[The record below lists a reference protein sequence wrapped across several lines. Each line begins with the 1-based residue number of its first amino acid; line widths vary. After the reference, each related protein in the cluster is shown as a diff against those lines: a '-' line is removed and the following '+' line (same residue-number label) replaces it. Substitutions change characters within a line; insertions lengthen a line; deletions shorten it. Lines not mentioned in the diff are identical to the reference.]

1 MKALITG
8 AYGFIGRNLFQRLM
22 YDDCFSEIILLSRR
36 LRTKIHSTPNKTI
49 KQYAIKLGSLEAEEE
64 SDKKIRNLLRT
75 EKPDV
80 IFHLA
85 GNPTVKT
92 DPNNP
97 NEIIADN
104 ITSTHQLAY
113 HAPEG
118 CNIVLAS
125 SVIVYGNWLYDEIG
139 LKPYNEEHRTEPI
152 SVYGATKRASESIL
166 DSYVEAGKI
175 KSVYARMCATV
186 GNGLTHG
193 VVFDFIR
200 KLYSVNPNLEA
211 LGDEPGSFK
220 PYCHIRDVVNALAL
234 LAKSEAS
241 GAYNIVPDDYIN
253 ISEVASAVMKGLGI
267 NKPVKF
273 LGSKS
278 NWKGDNKYLICD
290 NKKLKELGWSLKFP
304 NSYDAIVDVVSQ
316 EYESTFSFNR

>member
-1 MKALITG
+1 MKVLITG
-8 AYGFIGRNLFQRLM
+8 AHGFIGRNLFQRLL
-22 YDDCFSEIILLSRR
+22 YEDSFSEIILLSRK
-36 LRTKIHSTPNKTI
+36 LRAKEYSPPHKII
-49 KQYAIKLGSLEAEEE
+49 KQYSINLGSLDEKEN
-64 SDKKIRNLLRT
+64 SDKKIRDLLQT

-92 DPNNP
+92 DPDKP
-97 NEIIADN
+97 NQILADN

-113 HAPEG
+113 YAPEG
-118 CNIVLAS
+118 CKIVLAS
-125 SVIVYGNWLYDEIG
+125 SVIVYGNWLYNDIG

-186 GNGLTHG
+186 GKGLTHG

-200 KLYSVNPNLEA
+200 KLYSLNSNLEA

-220 PYCHIRDVVNALAL
+220 PYCHIRDVVNALVL

-253 ISEVASAVMKGLGI
+253 ISQVASAVMKGLGI
-267 NKPVKF
+267 HKPVKF

-290 NKKLKELGWSLKFP
+290 NKKLKELGWNLKFP

-316 EYESTFSFNR
+316 EYESTFSLYR